1 MAAET
6 KGGDSQMC
14 LVEFITTEQEA
25 DLIVSFAITGDLP
38 WGILSLT
45 LLRTPKY
52 EFILEPEERGV
63 NVSWEEDDD
72 KSELLLALDRSGDE
86 IRLTT
91 TTRKFTLDVTRV
103 DDSHLRRAYKVLQK
117 MNFDG
122 AIRLTWI

>member
-72 KSELLLALDRSGDE
+72 ESELLLALDRSGDE
-86 IRLTT
+86 VRLTT